1 MVRMLKA
8 RAMLCNAVNGSLG
21 ILRRDKR
28 LGYDHNDRKE
38 CLICT
43 LLIHLC
49 LLISLFYKHADS
61 TPALVHITSERPLC
75 RHPPA

>member
-8 RAMLCNAVNGSLG
+8 RAMLCNAVHGSLG

-38 CLICT
+38 CLTCT
-43 LLIHLC
+43 LLLHIW

-61 TPALVHITSERPLC
+61 IHTFVHLTGE
-75 RHPPA
+75 